1 MATKRKPTSKA
12 RAAVQA
18 HETDEVKRGKSA
30 LARKTKAQ
38 KQRQAAPPITSEEQS
53 ALLRL
58 LAILETGF
66 LATAADGVV
75 EPAEFNSLG
84 ANFAHW
90 LEQDLSGE
98 DLHEII
104 QGFIAHLN
112 EDGLDGRLQYLSE
125 TLDKSSRRVAFDFAA
140 MLSACDGDVSE
151 EELGVLEQIATAFG
165 LSKKEAQQH
174 FNAMC
179 ELVLHE
185 E

>member
-18 HETDEVKRGKSA
+18 HETDEVKRGKTA

-38 KQRQAAPPITSEEQS
+38 KQRQSTPPISADEQN

-66 LATAADGVV
+66 LASAADGVV
-75 EPAEFNSLG
+75 EPAEFNNLG
-84 ANFAHW
+84 ANFASW
-90 LEQDLSGE
+90 LDQDISGE

-104 QGFIAHLN
+104 NGFIGHLK
-112 EDGLDGRLQYLSE
+112 EDGFEGRLEYLAE
-125 TLDKSSRRVAFDFAA
+125 TLDKPSRRVAFDFAA

-151 EELGVLEQIATAFG
+151 EELGVLENIATAFG
-165 LSKKEAQQH
+165 LSKREAQQH

-179 ELVLHE
+179 ELVLSDE
-185 E
+185 